1 MISFYPGPSK
11 IEPLVK
17 DFMQEAIESQLIE
30 YNHRS
35 PQFMEMMKSCVEA
48 VKYKL
53 NIPKNYTVLFAS
65 SATECWEISS
75 QSFDANFIHIY
86 NGAFGKK
93 WAHYNEQTNKS
104 VTHYAYSPQKR
115 ISINKIKVDKGQKNI
130 FCLTNCETSNTTK
143 VHSKTI
149 QKLRSRFPKSL
160 IFVDATSA
168 MSGVNINWLSADFWY
183 ASVQKCF
190 GLPAGLS
197 VMVCSPRAIKEIKQ
211 EDFHYNSLHSI
222 YNNSLKLQT
231 THTPNILNIYLLK
244 RVMENRPVISK
255 VHDHLRKRGN
265 HLKKEL
271 IKLGF
276 TPLIDNTQLQS
287 ETVIGVKCDPEE
299 LEQIKKEALEKG
311 ILLGNGYGPWK
322 NNSFRIANFPA
333 HTDDDFEHLISF
345 LKSFKKGMKS

>member
-11 IEPLVK
+11 IEPLVGEY
-17 DFMQEAIESQLIE
+17 MQEAIDSQLIE

-35 PQFMEMMKSCVEA
+35 PQFMEMMKSCIKV
-48 VKYKL
+48 VKEKL
-53 NIPKNYTVLFAS
+53 NIPKNYHVLFAS
-65 SATECWEISS
+65 SATECWEISA

-93 WAHYNEQTNKS
+93 WANYNEHINKS
-104 VTHYAYSPQKR
+104 VTHIAYSPQKR
-115 ISINKIKVDKGQKNI
+115 ISLNKIKIDKKQKNI

-168 MSGVNINWLSADFWY
+168 MSGVNINWRSADFWY

-197 VMVCSPRAIKEIKQ
+197 VMVCSPKLLKEMKQ

-222 YNNSLKLQT
+222 YQNNLKFQT
-231 THTPNILNIYLLK
+231 THTPNILNIFLLK
-244 RVMENRPVISK
+244 KVMENRAFISK
-255 VHDHLRKRGN
+255 VYDHLRKRGN
-265 HLKKEL
+265 RVKKEL
-271 IKLGF
+271 IRLGF
-276 TPLIDNTQLQS
+276 TPLISSSQLQS
-287 ETVIGVKCDPEE
+287 ETVIGVKCDPND
-299 LEQIKKEALEKG
+299 LQKIKEKALENG

-333 HTDDDFEHLISF
+333 HSDNDFEHLISF
-345 LKSFKKGMKS
+345 LKSLKKGDKS